1 MNITSIASLKHQV
14 PFYKMIQ
21 ALSIEAIALYDA
33 FIICWNEKYS
43 SDRVRPE
50 TVINKFI
57 DVKWQPLLQTPP
69 FPEYT
74 SGHSVISSTSA
85 ELLSYLIGENI
96 SFVDD
101 SEVIFELP
109 PRKFSSFKAAANEAS
124 ISRLYGGI
132 HFRDAIEN
140 GQDQGKRVGSYIIE
154 KLKAVGVQ

>member
-1 MNITSIASLKHQV
+1 M
-14 PFYKMIQ
+14 
-21 ALSIEAIALYDA
+21 
-33 FIICWNEKYS
+33 
-43 SDRVRPE
+43 
-50 TVINKFI
+50 
-57 DVKWQPLLQTPP
+57 
-69 FPEYT
+69 
-74 SGHSVISSTSA
+74 
-85 ELLSYLIGENI
+85 LSYLIGENI